1 MVVYVSAS
9 LASLT
14 RETGPKVVRGDP
26 AGKADGRKAVHV
38 EHHLYDSSLFGLS
51 DSALKFTHILYNLS
65 PAGTLLNFTCMS
77 TLFRSIL
84 RLCLEIFKMRILGC
98 VRNYKFLLE
107 S

>member
-1 MVVYVSAS
+1 MTSTSTIYTVCLLCVYYICILGYMDFDTDQHVGVCSSAS

-26 AGKADGRKAVHV
+26 RTDGHKAVHV

-65 PAGTLLNFTCMS
+65 PAGKNLLVTCH
-77 TLFRSIL
+77 
-84 RLCLEIFKMRILGC
+84 
-98 VRNYKFLLE
+98 
-107 S
+107 

>member
-1 MVVYVSAS
+1 MTSTSTIYTVLFVVRVLYICILGYIDFGTDQHVGVCSSAS

-26 AGKADGRKAVHV
+26 KTDGQKAVHV

-65 PAGTLLNFTCMS
+65 PAGKNLLVTCH
-77 TLFRSIL
+77 
-84 RLCLEIFKMRILGC
+84 
-98 VRNYKFLLE
+98 
-107 S
+107 